1 MKTTTY
7 EGVVEDGYVRL
18 PANVSLPENTKVYV
32 VVPDPEAMPMA
43 NIGSPRLVHPD
54 QARDFEKQVVPE

>member
-7 EGVVEDGYVRL
+7 EGVVEHGHVRL

-32 VVPDPEAMPMA
+32 VVPDVEAMPMA
-43 NIGSPRLVHPD
+43 YIGGPRLVRAG
-54 QARDFEKQVVPE
+54 QARDFEKQVVRE